1 MPHTRDHR
9 DVGSRVRSVNL
20 GEEKRRRLK
29 ANSREQQPLLFGEE
43 YWLRFSQD
51 TRVFF
56 NER

>member
-1 MPHTRDHR
+1 
-9 DVGSRVRSVNL
+9 VNL